1 MPPKKAT
8 TTKKTPAKKTT
19 TKDASTKATS
29 TKAAEKKPK
38 PSSINKL
45 WDEWKKKAQELE
57 KAQELVAKLNKELKS
72 ITTKI
77 QLETTEYTDLD
88 IVVLES
94 SDDEEQPVSQLE
106 VTNDIIN
113 SSEDESESSD
123 SSSES
128 SSDSETDLDSFS
140 DDSDEESDDDS
151 D

>member
-1 MPPKKAT
+1 MPPKK
-8 TTKKTPAKKTT
+8 
-19 TKDASTKATS
+19 TS
-29 TKAAEKKPK
+29 TKAASTKAASTKAASTKQSP
-38 PSSINKL
+38 INKL

-57 KAQELVAKLNKELKS
+57 KAQELVTTLNKELKS
-72 ITTKI
+72 ITVKI

-113 SSEDESESSD
+113 SSNDESETSD

-128 SSDSETDLDSFS
+128 SSDSETELDSFS
-140 DDSDEESDDDS
+140 DDSDESDS